1 MRWTAADLVLRPILF
16 GLAIAGAVIAGEW
29 THSVWYGLL
38 GFVVAARFGRA
49 LRTNVAARAVWPVAA
64 TGFAFLYDRLGLATW
79 ATFFAAWACA
89 SVTRWV
95 LR

>member
-1 MRWTAADLVLRPILF
+1 MRWTVGVVLSIAA
-16 GLAIAGAVIAGEW
+16 AVVVGEW
-29 THSVWYGLL
+29 TGSFWYGLL
-38 GFVVAARFGRA
+38 GFLVAGALLRAIRTDSAR
-49 LRTNVAARAVWPVAA
+49 RAVWPAAA
-64 TGFAFLYDRLGLATW
+64 TGFAFLYDGLGLATW

>member
-1 MRWTAADLVLRPILF
+1 MRLILF
-16 GLAIAGAVIAGEW
+16 GVAIAVAVIAGEW
-29 THSVWYGLL
+29 THSVWYGILAF
-38 GFVVAARFGRA
+38 FVAGAFGRA
-49 LRTNVAARAVWPVAA
+49 LRRNSARRAVWPVAA
-64 TGFAFLYDRLGLATW
+64 TGFAFLYDRIGLATW

>member
-1 MRWTAADLVLRPILF
+1 MRSILL
-16 GLAIAGAVIAGEW
+16 GLAIAAAVIAAEW
-29 THSVWYGLL
+29 AHSVWYGLL
-38 GFVVAARFGRA
+38 GFFVAAALGRA
-49 LRTNVAARAVWPVAA
+49 LRTNSARRAVWPVAA